1 MLFVTLLKNH
11 NKNSTDRNN
20 CFQRFYYTPSECL
33 HTQNFFLGK
42 LFKAFIAAI
51 LIVFLLTVYGANYEL
66 HRDFLSLIKPIYN
79 TEYENSSTAEYLDS
93 GKQAT
98 KQLKL
103 IPNNSSDISEAYRK
117 KWIGFPEMYGRD
129 CPTALK
135 TKVNTII
142 FPSEVKRTHPIDI
155 IADASDCKSFIEK
168 YGYNRYL
175 AASQEELD
183 FPIAFI
189 ILFYSDLDQALYL
202 LRSLYH
208 QHNVYCLS
216 VDTSVS
222 VDFLRAVKLV
232 AKCLPNVFVA
242 SKLEHVVY
250 AGFSRLQSDINCMK
264 DLLKHPVQWKYA
276 INMAGQEFPLRTNL
290 EMVKI
295 LKIYNGANDIL
306 GFTGERTFAHWH
318 GVKAEYY
325 TDTKTGKKG
334 IYRTGK
340 KHPPP
345 PHNITVSKGSAYGT
359 FSRAFVQF
367 VIHDPVAKDLLQ
379 WAKEIYSPDEFY
391 WATLQHSSVV
401 AVPGGYTGKPDLKP
415 WLTKYVSWS
424 TDNEPCATIHTRLI
438 CIFRYELFANKF
450 YITHQPAALHCLD
463 EFLFNL
469 TFTRSTR
476 NLTYYNSLP
485 FILKGN

>member
-1 MLFVTLLKNH
+1 MYYPTCPAGKLLK
-11 NKNSTDRNN
+11 
-20 CFQRFYYTPSECL
+20 
-33 HTQNFFLGK
+33 
-42 LFKAFIAAI
+42 AAVAAI
-51 LIVFLLTVYGANYEL
+51 LIVFLIAVYETNNKHHNGL
-66 HRDFLSLIKPIYN
+66 LSWIQPFFK
-79 TEYENSSTAEYLDS
+79 TEYENSSTTEYLDT
-93 GKQAT
+93 GKQAAD
-98 KQLKL
+98 KLKL
-103 IPNNSSDISEAYRK
+103 IPNNSSDISEAYRN
-117 KWIGFPEMYGRD
+117 KWIGFPEIYGRD

-135 TKVNTII
+135 TKVNTSI

-168 YGYNRYL
+168 YGYNRYP

-216 VDTSVS
+216 VDTIVS
-222 VDFLRAVKLV
+222 VDFLQAVKSV

-250 AGFSRLQSDINCMK
+250 AGFSRLQSDITCME
-264 DLLKHPVQWKYA
+264 DLLKHPVQWKYV
-276 INMAGQEFPLRTNL
+276 INMPGQEFPLRTNL

-295 LKIYNGANDIL
+295 LKIFNGANDIQGVYGGL
-306 GFTGERTFAHWH
+306 AFPDWH
-318 GVKAEYY
+318 TIKYDYY
-325 TDTKTGKKG
+325 TNKQTGKKV

-345 PHNITVSKGSAYGT
+345 PHNITVAKGSAYGT
-359 FSRAFVQF
+359 YSRAFVQF

-391 WATLQHSSVV
+391 WATLHHSNAV
-401 AVPGGYTGKPDLKP
+401 AVPGGYTAGKPDWKP
-415 WLTKYVSWS
+415 WLTTYVSWS
-424 TDNEPCATIHTRLI
+424 LKGQPCATIHTRYI
-438 CIFRYELFANKF
+438 CIFAIGDLPDLMQRYELFANKF

-463 EFLFNL
+463 ELLFNL

-485 FILKGN
+485 FILKGNVSVY